1 MSLTSSGQI
10 KLTEIRDELG
20 GSGEVSLTEA
30 SDGTIATINTGND
43 SDDRPDGNAPHA
55 MSEFYSYDHD
65 LVTNATFGSWVGSF
79 TSGNTVRLLG
89 TVGGSAVNSGA
100 YSIGIT
106 GSSGALLC
114 GRSDSSGDS
123 LDGTLAVALST
134 SGDPGTG
141 GTSNSAG
148 GYQVIGT
155 SAGSLNLSVSGDVT
169 LYIRFK
175 YTSHAVLTENTLRTF
190 TITNNSVSTTAITS
204 SCLYTSGG
212 GGGGR

>member
-1 MSLTSSGQI
+1 MALTSSGEI
-10 KLTEIRDELG
+10 NMSEIRTELG
-20 GSGEVSLTEA
+20 ASGQITLKEA
-30 SDGTIATINTGND
+30 SDGTVATINTANASG
-43 SDDRPDGNAPHA
+43 DRPDGAAPHA
-55 MSEFYSYDHD
+55 MSEFYSYDHS
-65 LVTNATFGSWVGSF
+65 LVSTSWGTPSDTTANF
-79 TSGNTVRLLG
+79 SG
-89 TVGGSAVNSGA
+89 TVGDTDIHGVITVALTGGSGDITASYSVNSGTVRGTMRA
-100 YSIGIT
+100 SV
-106 GSSGALLC
+106 SS
-114 GRSDSSGDS
+114 
-123 LDGTLAVALST
+123 